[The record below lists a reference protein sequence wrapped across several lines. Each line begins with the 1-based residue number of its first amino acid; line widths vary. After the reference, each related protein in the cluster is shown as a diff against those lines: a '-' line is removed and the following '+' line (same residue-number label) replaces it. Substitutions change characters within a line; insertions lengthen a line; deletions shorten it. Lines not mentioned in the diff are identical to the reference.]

1 MTYMEYLNRFVLGGK
16 SGGGYPEP
24 TGTKQITANGEGID
38 VKDYAEADVAVPNSY
53 SASDEGKVVQ
63 NGALVSQTSQN
74 VNQNGTVDTTTKNE
88 VVVNV
93 PNSYAAAD
101 EGKVVQNGGLVSQT
115 SQNINSNGRYDTTTK
130 NQVVVAVPSS
140 PAPSG
145 YTLKESSRK
154 IGVPTIL
161 KVGSS
166 WQCSVDSTTGSGI
179 AVGDQ
184 ICLKIVYADTSQ
196 SATVYGDLYVW
207 GTVTTVNAYSSY
219 VTVKLTVAGCSLQ
232 PTVEQPVTTVNSAG
246 EWPVFGYGRV
256 KVDVPGDVV
265 ETGYSFSS
273 IPSLGDY
280 IQASQV
286 YDYGVDVAIFGT
298 YTDPNTQESTAV
310 AVYGSAMSSQG
321 VSVQEVV
328 TGSGGGGGGGGTVLY
343 SGTFQS
349 RPSAWGWTNFSCQN
363 FPATVPSELWVFDAS
378 MGVIA
383 MFTGSTVVQG
393 GDPTYPYQ
401 GSVQAAYST

>member
-1 MTYMEYLNRFVLGGK
+1 MMKYMDYLTSFVVGGGG
-16 SGGGYPEP
+16 GGGYPEP
-24 TGTKQITANGEGID
+24 SGTKSITANGDGID
-38 VKDYAEADVAVPNSY
+38 VKDFAAADVNVPNTY
-53 SASDEGKVVQ
+53 AAGDEGKVVQ
-63 NGALVSQTSQN
+63 SGSLVSQS
-74 VNQNGTVDTTTKNE
+74 
-88 VVVNV
+88 
-93 PNSYAAAD
+93 
-101 EGKVVQNGGLVSQT
+101 
-115 SQNINSNGRYDTTTK
+115 SQNINSNGQYDTTVK
-130 NQVVVAVPSS
+130 NSVVVAVPSS

-161 KVGSS
+161 KIGSS
-166 WQCSVDSTTGSGI
+166 WQCSVDSTTGAGI
-179 AVGDQ
+179 SVGDQ
-184 ICLKIVYADTSQ
+184 VCLKVVYADYASQ
-196 SATVYGDLYVW
+196 SGTVYGDLYVW
-207 GTVTTVNAYSSY
+207 GTVTNVNAYSSY
-219 VTVKLTVAGCSLQ
+219 VNVKLTVAGCSLQ

-265 ETGYSFSS
+265 ETGHTFST

-280 IQASQV
+280 VQASQV
-286 YDYGVDVAIFGT
+286 YDYGVDVALFGT
-298 YTDPNTQESTAV
+298 YTDPNTQESTAI

-363 FPATVPSELWVFDAS
+363 FPASVPSELWVFDSS